1 MQVVT
6 ALFDLLRAAI
16 EHWNADRASRLAAA
30 LAYYATFSLAP
41 LVIITIWLAGLL
53 FGNAAAQSYLL
64 AQIQQVFGADSA
76 AVVRSMIAAQRSSGS
91 AFFSIITLVGLFF
104 GATGLFFSLQD
115 ALNTIWQVPPDPPRS
130 IWRALLGIVQD
141 RALSFALVAASG
153 GLLVAALALST
164 LLTALDPLVSVL
176 QPQSATLLTSVN
188 LLISFGLTTLLF
200 AVLYRVLPE
209 TVVRWREVWLGALS
223 GALLFTVGRFAL
235 SLYLT
240 AAGSFVALLVWIYY
254 SAQIFLYGA
263 EVCFVYAQRHPQK
276 Q

>member
-1 MQVVT
+1 
-6 ALFDLLRAAI
+6 
-16 EHWNADRASRLAAA
+16 
-30 LAYYATFSLAP
+30 

-76 AVVRSMIAAQRSSGS
+76 AVVRSMIAVQRSSGS

-209 TVVRWREVWLGALS
+209 TEVRWREVWLGALS

-240 AAGSFVALLVWIYY
+240 FGNVRTVFGAAGSFVALLIWIYY

-263 EVCFVYAQRHPQK
+263 EVCFVYAQHHPQK